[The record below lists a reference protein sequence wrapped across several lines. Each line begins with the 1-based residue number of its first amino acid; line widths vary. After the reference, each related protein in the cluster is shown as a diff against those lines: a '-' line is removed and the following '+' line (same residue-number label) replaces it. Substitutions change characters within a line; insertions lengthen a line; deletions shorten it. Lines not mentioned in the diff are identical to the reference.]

1 VKRSRLAVSAAVAAC
16 VAAAFPGAALGATV
30 TMTSGPDGLHFEYGA
45 SPGESNWPSIRVG
58 DNQFGP
64 NQIELSQSGTSTPLV
79 GPMDCGGDTTGDP
92 KIVSCGATGVT
103 MVVVTLGNGD
113 DGVTNNTALPAQVL
127 GDDGHDTLR
136 GGSANDQLEGGPGP
150 DDIDGGSGN
159 DRVFG
164 ATLQNPGAGVD
175 ADLLRG
181 GPGDDQLDGAGGA
194 DTEDGG
200 LGNDAMN
207 GGPGDDTLVPG
218 PGGPLPDADTISGG
232 ADVDTV
238 TYVARMTAVDVS
250 KDGAA
255 NDGGMGERDNV
266 GLDVEGI
273 TGGLASDT
281 LRGGPGADVLDGAP
295 GDDTLSGG
303 PGQDQLR
310 GGPGQDTV
318 AYSTEPDVTVRLD
331 AGSARTGL
339 PGDSDSIEAVENVRG
354 GDQDDTVTGSE
365 EANTLAGAA
374 GEDYL
379 DGLRGVD
386 RLDGG
391 RSADVVVA
399 RDRKRNEPV
408 SCGPG
413 KDLAIV
419 DRRDRVVLRGSERC
433 ELVDDGSRTQPRP
446 GWVYVSPKRRGVSG
460 EGVELGLPAM
470 HRLVPLRY
478 FLLLPTGYGRRRPPT
493 LDTSASPV
501 RLTAT
506 PGQRRSFSADVW
518 GGSVTLSQTRGTSVT
533 TVLALKP
540 PACAASARTSASAA
554 AKRRRVRART
564 RKGQGN
570 LRVKGSNSW
579 GGSEGTDWTTID
591 GCSSTTT
598 IVHSGRVVVFDRIK
612 RRTVIVRAGHRYVA
626 RR

>member
-1 VKRSRLAVSAAVAAC
+1 VKRSRLALSAAVVAC
-16 VAAAFPGAALGATV
+16 VAGALPGTALGATV
-30 TMTSGPDGLHFEYGA
+30 TMTSGPDGVHFEYGA
-45 SPGESNWPSIRVG
+45 SPGESNWPTIRVV
-58 DNQFGP
+58 DD
-64 NQIELSQSGTSTPLV
+64 QIELSQSGSTPLV

-92 KIVSCGATGVT
+92 KIVSCDATGVT
-103 MVVVTLGNGD
+103 IVVVTLGDGD
-113 DGVTNNTALPAQVL
+113 DGLTNNTALPAQVL
-127 GDDGHDTLR
+127 GDEGHDTLR
-136 GGSANDQLEGGPGP
+136 GGSAGDQLEGGAGP

-159 DRVFG
+159 DQVFG
-164 ATLQNPGAGVD
+164 ATVQNLGAGAD

-181 GPGDDQLDGAGGA
+181 GPGNDQLEGAGGA

-200 LGNDAMN
+200 LGDDAMN
-207 GGPGDDTLVPG
+207 GGPGNDTLVPG

-238 TYVARMTAVDVS
+238 TYAARMTAVDVS

-303 PGQDQLR
+303 PGQDHLR

-318 AYSTEPDVTVRLD
+318 AYSTEADVTVRLE
-331 AGSARTGL
+331 AGSASTGL
-339 PGDSDSIEAVENVRG
+339 PGDRDGIEAVENVRG
-354 GDQDDTVTGSE
+354 GDQDDTVTGSNA
-365 EANTLAGAA
+365 ANVIAGTA

-379 DGLRGVD
+379 NGLRGVD
-386 RLDGG
+386 RIDGG
-391 RSADVVVA
+391 GDPDVVVA
-399 RDRKRNEPV
+399 RDRTRNEQV

-419 DRRDRVVLRGSERC
+419 DRRDRVVKRGSERC
-433 ELVDDGSRTQPRP
+433 ERIDDGSQKEPRP
-446 GWVYVSPKRRGVSG
+446 GWIYVRPRSRGVAV
-460 EGVELGLPAM
+460 EGVEFGLPAM

-478 FLLLPTGYGRRRPPT
+478 SILLPTGYRRRRPPT
-493 LDTSASPV
+493 LDTSVSKA
-501 RLTAT
+501 RLTMTA
-506 PGQRRSFSADVW
+506 GRARSASADVW
-518 GGSVTLSQTRGTSVT
+518 GGAVTVSQTRGRSVAT
-533 TVLALKP
+533 LLGLKSLGCR
-540 PACAASARTSASAA
+540 AGAQISAGAA
-554 AKRRRVRART
+554 AKRRRVRVRT
-564 RKGQGN
+564 RRGRAKVSVRG
-570 LRVKGSNSW
+570 RNSF

-591 GCSSTTT
+591 RCSSTTT
-598 IVHSGRVVVFDRIK
+598 IVHHGRVAVFDRRTRK
-612 RRTVIVRAGHRYVA
+612 TVIVRAGHRYVA